1 MLLVYMSITGNVTD
15 FIERV
20 DMKSH
25 EINPANPFHEVA
37 EDYIVV
43 VPSYENMIT
52 DDVSNFIDYKNNKKY
67 LQGFAS
73 SGNLNFDDL
82 YCVNAKEL
90 SAQYNKPLIFTFE
103 YAGTDKDVDNFKKE
117 VNTIE
122 ISRTKVF

>member
-1 MLLVYMSITGNVTD
+1 MLLMYMSITGNVRD

-20 DMKSH
+20 DMKSR
-25 EINPANPFHEVA
+25 EIDPVNPFHEVS
-37 EDYIVV
+37 EEYIVV

-52 DDVSNFIDYKNNKKY
+52 EEVSDFIDYQNNREY

-90 SAQYNKPLIFTFE
+90 AGKYNKPLIFTFE
-103 YAGTDKDVDNFKKE
+103 YAGTDKDIENFKKE
-117 VNTIE
+117 VDKIAVSPVNGY
-122 ISRTKVF
+122 

>member
-1 MLLVYMSITGNVTD
+1 
-15 FIERV
+15 
-20 DMKSH
+20 MKSY
-25 EINPANPFHEVA
+25 EIIPTNPFHEVF

-52 DDVSNFIDYKNNKKY
+52 EDVSDFIDYKGNIAY

-90 SAQYNKPLIFTFE
+90 SIKYNKPLIFTFE
-103 YAGTDKDVDNFKKE
+103 YAGTDKDIEYFKKE
-117 VNTIE
+117 VNSIAVSTI
-122 ISRTKVF
+122 TV

>member
-1 MLLVYMSITGNVTD
+1 MTITGNVKD

-20 DMKSH
+20 DMNSH
-25 EINPANPFHEVA
+25 EINPTNPFHEVS

-52 DDVSNFIDYKNNKKY
+52 EEVSDFIDYKGNREH
-67 LQGFAS
+67 LLGFAS

-90 SAQYNKPLIFTFE
+90 SAKYSKPLIFTFE
-103 YAGTDKDVDNFKKE
+103 YAGTDKDLENFKKE
-117 VNTIE
+117 VNKIAVSP
-122 ISRTKVF
+122 INV

>member
-1 MLLVYMSITGNVTD
+1 MLLVYMTITGNVKD

-25 EINPANPFHEVA
+25 EINPTNPFHEVS

-52 DDVSNFIDYKNNKKY
+52 EEVSDFIDYKGNREH
-67 LQGFAS
+67 LLGFAS

-90 SAQYNKPLIFTFE
+90 SAKYSKPLIFTFE
-103 YAGTDKDVDNFKKE
+103 YAGTDKDLENFKKE
-117 VNTIE
+117 VNKIAVSP
-122 ISRTKVF
+122 INV